1 MCIVKAYFAILTI
14 STGRVDISEVIRMNV
29 AQRIQLIRIIE
40 KIEKNPEFSNKL
52 GVKNTSDFIS
62 DNNEKMNHSQLDEC

>member
-1 MCIVKAYFAILTI
+1 
-14 STGRVDISEVIRMNV
+14 MNV

-62 DNNEKMNHSQLDEC
+62 DKQRKNESLTIG

>member
-1 MCIVKAYFAILTI
+1 
-14 STGRVDISEVIRMNV
+14 MNV

-62 DNNEKMNHSQLDEC
+62 DKQRKNESLTIGLMYIAFPLLIIGGIIGFVTSHS

>member
-1 MCIVKAYFAILTI
+1 
-14 STGRVDISEVIRMNV
+14 MNA

-40 KIEKNPEFSNKL
+40 KIEKNSEFSNKL

-62 DNNEKMNHSQLDEC
+62 DKQRKMNHSQLDEC

>member
-1 MCIVKAYFAILTI
+1 
-14 STGRVDISEVIRMNV
+14 MNV

-40 KIEKNPEFSNKL
+40 KIEKNPGFSNKL

-62 DNNEKMNHSQLDEC
+62 DKQRKNESLTSGLMYIVFSLLIIGGVIGFVTSHS

>member
-1 MCIVKAYFAILTI
+1 
-14 STGRVDISEVIRMNV
+14 MN
-29 AQRIQLIRIIE
+29 ATQRIRLIRIIE

-62 DNNEKMNHSQLDEC
+62 DKQRKMNRLQLDEC

>member
-1 MCIVKAYFAILTI
+1 
-14 STGRVDISEVIRMNV
+14 MNV

-52 GVKNTSDFIS
+52 GLKNTFDLIS
-62 DNNEKMNHSQLDEC
+62 EK